1 MPKQN
6 QIDPRNNFVPRFLP
20 WLLGG
25 VMLAFYWFTLNRWV
39 NVQNIG
45 EVATVSGWVWQPQLF
60 GPLQFLA
67 TYPFRWLPLAQIP
80 LALNLF
86 SAVCGAAAL
95 GLLARSVALLPRDHT
110 ESERQRERSD
120 FVFLTGWQAW
130 FPPVVAVLFGGL
142 QLTFWQHATSYS
154 GETFQLL
161 LFAVVVWLLLEYRL
175 DEQDWRLVLAAFIY
189 GAGTTDN
196 WALVAFFPLFLA
208 ALVWLR
214 KLEFFNLEFLARMAL
229 AGLVGML
236 FFLLLPLL
244 AKFNGNFSM
253 GIWEALRPSWR
264 LDWNVIKC
272 LGQDT
277 LRYNL
282 ALMSLTTLLPVL
294 VAAIRWNATF
304 GDKSQLGISLAG
316 NLLHV
321 VYAVI
326 FGACVWVM
334 FDPPFSPH
342 QLAMGTPALTL
353 YFLAALAIGHYCG
366 YFLLVFGKDTV
377 PSRRNPRAKSALT
390 GGWKWLC
397 PVIVTGT
404 ILFSALMLAI
414 LFYKNAPLI
423 RDINDDSLQKFA
435 RLATQNL
442 PRNGAV
448 LLCDSDDPNQ
458 IRPLRAFLMQAML
471 AREGRWQKYLVADT
485 QSLNWPPYHRYLH
498 KNFPKQW
505 PLLVSKDDMKP
516 VNQVGLLSMITQ
528 LTKSNAVFY
537 ANPSFGYY
545 FEQFYQEPHGMIYQ
559 LKELPTNNLV
569 PLAPNKSQIAEN
581 ESFWSQAVPLVSPG
595 IKKALSP
602 RDYSYPANFFDWV
615 LMHLHVTAD
624 ANPNPL
630 FAGAYYS
637 RSLNFWGVQLQRAG
651 QLDPAATAFNNAQML
666 NPENVTAGINRAFN
680 DNLRAGSTNMVDVSG
695 VTADQFGRYRN
706 WNEVLNA
713 NGPFDETSF
722 CFENGVLLV
731 RGGLLRQAI
740 APFARVRQLSPDNY
754 PTRLWLGQVY
764 LFNRLP
770 DPALEALHDPVT
782 QPRRFGL
789 NAKNSTELNVLVAAA
804 YFQKNDLTRGSAIL
818 DTEIDRHPD
827 DDTLLTAATQAYFMR
842 GLYTNA
848 LRVIDRKLAQTP
860 DNPQWLFGRGYAHIQ
875 MGNYP
880 QAITAL
886 TRVLEIATND
896 PTARF
901 NRALAYLQSDRLN
914 DARADYA
921 KLLAAYTNS
930 FQVAYGLAE
939 VAWRQHATNDAIR
952 NYQLYLVNAPTN
964 SVESKSVRDRLKLLR
979 GK

>member
-1 MPKQN
+1 MPKTN

-25 VMLAFYWFTLNRWV
+25 VMLAFYWFTLNRWI

-95 GLLARSVALLPRDHT
+95 GLLARSVALLPHDHT
-110 ESERQRERSD
+110 EAERQRERSD

-130 FPPVVAVLFGGL
+130 FPPVVAVWFAGL

-161 LFAVVVWLLLEYRL
+161 IFAVVVWLLLEYRL
-175 DEQDWRLVLAAFIY
+175 DEEIWRLVLAAFIY
-189 GAGTTDN
+189 GAGMTDN

-208 ALVWLR
+208 ALIWLR
-214 KLEFFNLEFLARMAL
+214 KLEFFNLEFLARMAV
-229 AGLVGML
+229 AGLVGMS

-244 AKFNGNFSM
+244 VKFDGNFSM
-253 GIWEALRPSWR
+253 GFWEALRPTWR

-272 LGQDT
+272 LGQGA

-282 ALMSLTTLLPVL
+282 ALMSLTTLLPLL

-316 NLLHV
+316 HLFHL

-326 FGACVWVM
+326 FGVGVWVM
-334 FDPPFSPH
+334 FDPPFSPNR
-342 QLAMGTPALTL
+342 LAFGSPALTL

-377 PSRRNPRAKSALT
+377 PSRRNPRSKSALP

-397 PVIVTGT
+397 PVITTGT
-404 ILFSALMLAI
+404 ILFSALMLTI

-423 RDINDDSLQKFA
+423 RDFNDDSLQKFA

-442 PRNGAV
+442 PRDGAV

-458 IRPLRAFLMQAML
+458 IRPLRAFLIQAML
-471 AREGRWQKYLVADT
+471 AREGRWQKFLVADT

-498 KNFPKQW
+498 QNHPKQW
-505 PLLVSKDDMKP
+505 PLLVGKNDMKA
-516 VNQVGLLSMITQ
+516 VNQIGLLSMIGQ
-528 LTKSNAVFY
+528 LAKSNAVFY

-545 FEQFYQEPHGMIYQ
+545 FEQFYQEPHGMIYR

-569 PLAPNKSQIAEN
+569 PPAPNKNLIAEN
-581 ESFWSQAVPLVSPG
+581 ESFWAQAVPAVSPG
-595 IKKALSP
+595 VIKALNP
-602 RDYSYPANFFDWV
+602 PDYYFPANFYDWV
-615 LMHLHVTAD
+615 LMHLHATAD
-624 ANPNPL
+624 ANPL
-630 FAGAYYS
+630 IAGAAYS

-651 QLDPAATAFNNAQML
+651 QLDLAASAFTNAQVL

-680 DNLRAGSTNMVDVSG
+680 ANLRAGSSNVVDISA

-706 WNEVLNA
+706 WNAVLNA

-731 RGGLLRQAI
+731 RGGLIRQAV
-740 APFARVRQLSPDNY
+740 APFARVRQLSPDNL
-754 PTRLWLGQVY
+754 PTRLWLGQLY

-770 DPALEALHDPVT
+770 DQALEALHDPVT

-789 NAKNSTELNVLVAAA
+789 NDKNSTELNVLVSAAH
-804 YFQKNDLTRGSAIL
+804 FQKNDLPRGSAIL
-818 DTEIDRHPD
+818 ETEIDRHPD
-827 DDTLLTAATQAYFMR
+827 DDNLLTAATQAYFMR

-860 DNPQWLFGRGYAHIQ
+860 DNPQWLFGRGYAYIQ
-875 MGNYP
+875 LGNYP

-886 TRVLEIATND
+886 TRVLEISTND

-921 KLLAAYTNS
+921 KLLTTYTNS

-952 NYQLYLVNAPTN
+952 NYQLYLANAPTN
-964 SVESKSVRDRLKLLR
+964 SVEFKAVRDRLKLLR

>member
-6 QIDPRNNFVPRFLP
+6 QIDPRKFFVPRFLP
-20 WLLGG
+20 WLLGV

-39 NVQNIG
+39 NVQNINQ
-45 EVATVSGWVWQPQLF
+45 VATVSGWVWQPQLF

-110 ESERQRERSD
+110 ESERQREKSD

-130 FPPVVAVLFGGL
+130 FPPVVAVLFAGL

-154 GETFQLL
+154 GEMFQLL
-161 LFAVVVWLLLEYRL
+161 LFVVVVWLLLEYRL
-175 DEQDWRLVLAAFIY
+175 DEQVWRLILAAFIY
-189 GAGTTDN
+189 GAGITDN

-208 ALVWLR
+208 ALIWLR

-229 AGLVGML
+229 AGLMGIS

-244 AKFNGNFSM
+244 AKFNGNFTI
-253 GIWEALRPSWR
+253 GFWEALRPSWR

-277 LRYNL
+277 LRNNL

-294 VAAIRWNATF
+294 VAAIRWNKTF

-316 NLLHV
+316 HLLHV

-342 QLAMGTPALTL
+342 QLALGTPALTL
-353 YFLAALAIGHYCG
+353 YILAALAIGHYCG
-366 YFLLVFGKDTV
+366 YFLLVFGKNTI
-377 PSRRNPRAKSALT
+377 PSRRNPRSKSALPR
-390 GGWKWLC
+390 GWKWLC
-397 PVIVTGT
+397 SVIVTGT
-404 ILFSALMLAI
+404 ILLSALMLTI
-414 LFYKNAPLI
+414 LFYKNVPLI
-423 RDINDDSLQKFA
+423 RDLNDDSLQKFA

-442 PRNGAV
+442 PPNGAV

-458 IRPLRAFLMQAML
+458 IRPLRAFLIQAML
-471 AREGRWQKYLVADT
+471 AHEGRWQKYLVADT

-516 VNQVGLLSMITQ
+516 VNQIGLLSMINQ

-569 PLAPNKSQIAEN
+569 PPTPDKTLITEN
-581 ESFWSQAVPLVSPG
+581 ESFWSQAIPLISPG
-595 IKKALSP
+595 IKKALSSP
-602 RDYSYPANFFDWV
+602 DYSYPANFFDWV
-615 LMHLHVTAD
+615 LMHLHATAD
-624 ANPNPL
+624 PNPNPVI
-630 FAGAYYS
+630 AGAYYS

-651 QLDPAATAFNNAQML
+651 QLDPAATAFNNAQVL

-680 DNLRAGSTNMVDVSG
+680 DNLRAGSANVVDVSG

-770 DPALEALHDPVT
+770 DPALEALHDPIT

-789 NAKNSTELNVLVAAA
+789 NAKNSTQLNVLVAAA
-804 YFQKNDLTRGSAIL
+804 YFQKNDLPRGSAIL
-818 DTEIDRHPD
+818 DAEVDRHLD
-827 DDTLLTAATQAYFMR
+827 DDNLLIAATQAYFLR

-848 LRVIDRKLAQTP
+848 LRVIDRKLAQMP
-860 DNPQWLFGRGYAHIQ
+860 DNPQWLFGCGYAHIQ

-886 TRVLEIATND
+886 TRVLEISTND

-921 KLLAAYTNS
+921 KLLVAYTNS

-964 SVESKSVRDRLKLLR
+964 SVEFKTVRDRLKLLR